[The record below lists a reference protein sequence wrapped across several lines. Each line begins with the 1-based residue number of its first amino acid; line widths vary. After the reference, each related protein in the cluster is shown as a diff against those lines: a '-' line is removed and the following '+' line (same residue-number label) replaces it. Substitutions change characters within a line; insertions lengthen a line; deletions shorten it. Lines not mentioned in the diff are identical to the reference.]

1 MHDSISPQPCRT
13 PLRFSTLGKIVQKGR
28 IRFLAALTVCSIG
41 TLGVS
46 TLTLARAD
54 PTYPLNIPAQDLGS
68 ALKTFGVAVNE
79 QILFSNDVVTGLRST
94 AVKGEY
100 TTKAAISILLKG
112 SGLQADRTPSG
123 VLLIRRPQD
132 PVSPQASTQAQ
143 VDGQG
148 GSNSA
153 DKEGKKRSSGGFRV
167 AQVDQGK
174 TRSEVS
180 VEQKDEQASKKK
192 PVVREEVVVTGSRI
206 PGATGQGAQDVQ
218 VYTREKIEQSGQ
230 TTVAD
235 FLNTLPDASISSNSL
250 TSGIP
255 GAATVQL
262 HGLPVGTTLILIN
275 GMRVETNFYGF
286 FDLGNVPLAAIER
299 IDVLPVGSSAIYGSD
314 ALGGAVNLITR
325 QNFNGLE

>member
-1 MHDSISPQPCRT
+1 M
-13 PLRFSTLGKIVQKGR
+13 
-28 IRFLAALTVCSIG
+28 
-41 TLGVS
+41 S

-94 AVKGEY
+94 EVKGEY

-132 PVSPQASTQAQ
+132 PVSPQATTQAQ

-153 DKEGKKRSSGGFRV
+153 DKEGRKSSSDGFRV

-174 TRSEVS
+174 TARESS
-180 VEQKDEQASKKK
+180 VEKQDEQASKKK
-192 PVVREEVVVTGSRI
+192 PVQLEEVVVTGSRI
-206 PGATGQGAQDVQ
+206 PTVASRAPQEVKI
-218 VYTREKIEQSGQ
+218 YSREEIEQSGQ
-230 TTVAD
+230 T
-235 FLNTLPDASISSNSL
+235 
-250 TSGIP
+250 
-255 GAATVQL
+255 
-262 HGLPVGTTLILIN
+262 
-275 GMRVETNFYGF
+275 
-286 FDLGNVPLAAIER
+286 NV
-299 IDVLPVGSSAIYGSD
+299 
-314 ALGGAVNLITR
+314 
-325 QNFNGLE
+325 